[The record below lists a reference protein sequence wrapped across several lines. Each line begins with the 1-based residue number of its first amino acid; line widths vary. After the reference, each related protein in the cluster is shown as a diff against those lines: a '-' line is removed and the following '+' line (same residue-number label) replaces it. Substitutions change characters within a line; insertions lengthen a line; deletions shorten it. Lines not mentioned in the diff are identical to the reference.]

1 LSNNLGVFIIHLQK
15 FRKITYNKIA
25 LSRDSVDLLQREKMK
40 KIQISSFRKKFDDA
54 SFQVLKNIV
63 NNSFEKNT
71 TINIAMISRAITDPD
86 VKQKFNSWSSGYDF
100 AVIDFK

>member
-1 LSNNLGVFIIHLQK
+1 
-15 FRKITYNKIA
+15 
-25 LSRDSVDLLQREKMK
+25 MK

-63 NNSFEKNT
+63 NSSFEKNS

-86 VKQKFNSWSSGYDF
+86 IQKKFNTWASGYDF

>member
-1 LSNNLGVFIIHLQK
+1 
-15 FRKITYNKIA
+15 
-25 LSRDSVDLLQREKMK
+25 MK
-40 KIQISSFRKKFDDA
+40 KIQISSFRKRFDDA

-63 NNSFEKNT
+63 NSSFEKNS

-86 VKQKFNSWSSGYDF
+86 VKQKFVSWSSGYDF

>member
-1 LSNNLGVFIIHLQK
+1 M
-15 FRKITYNKIA
+15 
-25 LSRDSVDLLQREKMK
+25 QREKMK
-40 KIQISSFRKKFDDA
+40 KIHISSFRKKFDDA

-86 VKQKFNSWSSGYDF
+86 IKQKFTTWSSGYDF
-100 AVIDFK
+100 AVIDFKQQEIEIYKQ